1 VNAESYPP
9 AHHALRDLPFE
20 VEVVSATAQL
30 AHLDPG
36 PWSVGALATVADVLG
51 GSLCAGVVAPDWMAT
66 SSLTLRLH
74 PPSPG
79 ALEMHADV
87 LRAGRST
94 VTIEVR
100 IRTATEGEPVGVAT
114 LAFARLPRREDNLDL
129 SGRSA
134 EPGARVRF
142 GAEGAADGA
151 GSSRFDAELGQR
163 VVDAGHGRTETVL
176 APYVRNSFGALNGGV
191 AAALAAGAA
200 AAAADAPLDAVD
212 EVSVHHLGQGRIGP
226 IGTVAAVALG
236 GEHRSVL
243 RVELRDLGAVAD
255 AGVADGRLVAVAH
268 VGVGSGR
275 SEV

>member
-1 VNAESYPP
+1 MSAEPYPP
-9 AHHALRDLPFE
+9 AHHALRDLPVE
-20 VEVVSATAQL
+20 VEVVSDAAQR

-51 GSLCAGVVAPDWMAT
+51 GSLCAAVVAPDWMAT

-79 ALEMHADV
+79 ALEMHAEV

-94 VTIEVR
+94 VTIEVG
-100 IRTATEGEPVGVAT
+100 IHSAPAGEPVGTVT
-114 LAFARLPRREDNLDL
+114 LAFARLQRRDDNLDL

-142 GAEGAADGA
+142 GAEGAGA
-151 GSSRFDAELGQR
+151 GSSRFDAELGQQII
-163 VVDAGHGRTETVL
+163 DAALGRTETPL
-176 APYVRNSFGALNGGV
+176 APYVRNSFGALNGGI

-200 AAAADAPLDAVD
+200 AAAADAPLDSVD
-212 EVSVHHLGQGRIGP
+212 EVSVHHLGQGRVGP
-226 IGTVAAVALG
+226 IGTAAAVVLG
-236 GEHRSVL
+236 GEHRAVL
-243 RVELRDLGAVAD
+243 RVELRDLGAAD
-255 AGVADGRLVAVAH
+255 EAGAADGRLVAVAH
-268 VGVGSGR
+268 VGVGSER

>member
-1 VNAESYPP
+1 VSAEPYPP
-9 AHHALRDLPFE
+9 ARHALRDLPVE
-20 VEVVSATAQL
+20 IEVVSDTAQR

-51 GSLCAGVVAPDWMAT
+51 GSLCAAVIAPDWMAT

-79 ALEMHADV
+79 ALELHAEV

-94 VTIEVR
+94 VTIEVA
-100 IRTATEGEPVGVAT
+100 IRTAPAGEPVGAVT
-114 LAFARLPRREDNLDL
+114 LAFARLQRRDDNLDL

-142 GAEGAADGA
+142 GAEVDGA
-151 GSSRFDAELGQR
+151 GSGRFDAALGQR
-163 VVDAGHGRTETVL
+163 VVDAAQGRTETPL

-200 AAAADAPLDAVD
+200 AAAGVSLDSVD
-212 EVSVHHLGQGRIGP
+212 EVSVHHLGQGRVGP
-226 IGTVAAVALG
+226 IGTVAAVVLG
-236 GEHRSVL
+236 GEHRAVL
-243 RVELRDLGAVAD
+243 RVELRDLGAED
-255 AGVADGRLVAVAH
+255 GAGAAAGRLVAVAH
-268 VGVGSGR
+268 VGVGLER